1 MFGCSSKKR
10 PNSLIMGRTFD
21 NEIIDMFE
29 FEIEA
34 AKMMDQFKE
43 TKITVGTKPCL
54 IFKGEPFDIDPDF
67 VRLKCLLTGI
77 SYC

>member
-1 MFGCSSKKR
+1 
-10 PNSLIMGRTFD
+10 MGRTFD